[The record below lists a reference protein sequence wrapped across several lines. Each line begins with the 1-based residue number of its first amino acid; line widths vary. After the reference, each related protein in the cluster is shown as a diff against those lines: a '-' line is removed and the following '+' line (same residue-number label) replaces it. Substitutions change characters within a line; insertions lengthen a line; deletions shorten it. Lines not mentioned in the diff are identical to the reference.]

1 MDSKFLN
8 WLLGIRNDTL
18 NRYMIAIT
26 HLGTGGAIWL
36 FTVFILF
43 YLGFRIE
50 SINIILALIFNGIV
64 CNIFLKNTLKRK
76 RPSWISKVE
85 LLIKNPTDFSFPS
98 GHASSSFAAALT
110 IYFYFKGM
118 GIVFIVIAIL
128 IAFSRIYHF
137 VHYPSDVIIGA
148 IIGMIIAFLTK
159 NYYDKFILDFLQNNL
174 EFLFRP
180 LPKIWEKI
188 GNEACTFLFH
198 DSILITDIVIS
209 YEFFYFLMGN
219 NSTKPLISCTKI

>member
-1 MDSKFLN
+1 MDKKFLN
-8 WLLGIRNDTL
+8 WLLGIRTDTL

-36 FTVFILF
+36 FTTFILF

-50 SINIILALIFNGIV
+50 SINIALALIFNGII
-64 CNIFLKNTLKRK
+64 CNLLLKNILKRK

-118 GIVFIVIAIL
+118 GIFFLVVAIL
-128 IAFSRIYHF
+128 IAI
-137 VHYPSDVIIGA
+137 V
-148 IIGMIIAFLTK
+148 TK
-159 NYYDKFILDFLQNNL
+159 NNYDKFILDFLQTNAA
-174 EFLFRP
+174 FLFRP
-180 LPKIWEKI
+180 LPKLWEK
-188 GNEACTFLFH
+188 
-198 DSILITDIVIS
+198 VS
-209 YEFFYFLMGN
+209 Y
-219 NSTKPLISCTKI
+219 

>member
-1 MDSKFLN
+1 MDKKFLN

-36 FTVFILF
+36 FTTFILF
-43 YLGFRIE
+43 YLGFRVE
-50 SINIILALIFNGIV
+50 SINIALALIFNGIV
-64 CNIFLKNTLKRK
+64 CNLLLKNILKRK

-118 GIVFIVIAIL
+118 GIFFLFIATL
-128 IAFSRIYHF
+128 IALSRIYHF

-148 IIGMIIAFLTK
+148 ILGIAIAIITK
-159 NYYDKFILDFLQNNL
+159 NNYDKFILEFLQENAV
-174 EFLFRP
+174 FLFRP
-180 LPKIWEKI
+180 LPKIWKE
-188 GNEACTFLFH
+188 
-198 DSILITDIVIS
+198 IT
-209 YEFFYFLMGN
+209 N
-219 NSTKPLISCTKI
+219 

>member
-1 MDSKFLN
+1 MTDFFSQEVKMDKKFLD
-8 WLLGIRNDTL
+8 WLLSIRTNTL

-36 FTVFILF
+36 FTIFILF

-50 SINIILALIFNGIV
+50 GINIALALFFNGIV
-64 CNIFLKNTLKRK
+64 CNLLLKNILKRK

-110 IYFYFKGM
+110 IYFYFRGM
-118 GIVFIVIAIL
+118 GIFFLVVATL
-128 IAFSRIYHF
+128 ISISRIYHF

-148 IIGMIIAFLTK
+148 MLGMIIAILTK
-159 NYYDKFILDFLQNNL
+159 NSYDKYILEFLQNNAT
-174 EFLFRP
+174 FLFRP
-180 LPKIWEKI
+180 IPK
-188 GNEACTFLFH
+188 F
-198 DSILITDIVIS
+198 
-209 YEFFYFLMGN
+209 
-219 NSTKPLISCTKI
+219 

>member
-8 WLLGIRNDTL
+8 WLLGIRNEVL

-36 FTVFILF
+36 FTVYILF

-50 SINIILALIFNGIV
+50 SINVILALIFNGIV
-64 CNIFLKNTLKRK
+64 CNLLLKNILKRK
-76 RPSWISKVE
+76 RPSWITKVE
-85 LLIKNPTDFSFPS
+85 LLIKDPTDFSFPS

-110 IYFYFKGM
+110 IYFYFRGM
-118 GIVFIVIAIL
+118 GIFFLVIATL

-148 IIGMIIAFLTK
+148 IIGIIIALVTK
-159 NYYDKFILDFLQNNL
+159 NYYDKFLLDFMQVNL
-174 EFLFRP
+174 PFLFGP
-180 LPKIWEKI
+180 LPK
-188 GNEACTFLFH
+188 
-198 DSILITDIVIS
+198 V
-209 YEFFYFLMGN
+209 
-219 NSTKPLISCTKI
+219 

>member
-1 MDSKFLN
+1 MDKKFLD
-8 WLLGIRNDTL
+8 WLLSIRTNTL

-36 FTVFILF
+36 FTIFILF

-50 SINIILALIFNGIV
+50 SINIALALFFNGIV
-64 CNIFLKNTLKRK
+64 CNLLLKNILKRK

-110 IYFYFKGM
+110 IYFYFRGM
-118 GIVFIVIAIL
+118 GIFFLVVATL
-128 IAFSRIYHF
+128 ISLSRIYHF

-148 IIGMIIAFLTK
+148 MLGMIIAILTK
-159 NYYDKFILDFLQNNL
+159 NSYDKYILEFLQNNAT
-174 EFLFRP
+174 FLFRP
-180 LPKIWEKI
+180 IPK
-188 GNEACTFLFH
+188 F
-198 DSILITDIVIS
+198 
-209 YEFFYFLMGN
+209 
-219 NSTKPLISCTKI
+219 